1 MYMSS
6 TNPTNTSTSATVILD
21 PFKIAAGL
29 IRNDATLF
37 IPLLLVLAF
46 PTFLGLYASSIG
58 VSWWTGLMVFDRLVQ
73 IGVVTYIALRWRRKL
88 AANKRAN
95 VAPIV
100 TASRVAAVSLASSFV
115 MLMPLNMFALTL
127 NSGLEFLFLALFF
140 VGCVWCLRVLFYFTT
155 VSVFGMEVRQ
165 GLAASTEVAR
175 RNPMM
180 ALKSLV
186 SPTAFTVLF
195 VGLSLVPA
203 PDGRSIVWTTI
214 ASIMEGVFWIG
225 STYTA
230 LGCALAFFDDQAW
243 RAAGLDPYRSERLS
257 TLQTQGGAKFGRLL
271 APRAGIVTLVIG
283 LMFVMGNLARQL
295 TLPPSAVVSLESV
308 NIGDR
313 TIQLKLN
320 VEDHEYHFRGF
331 NITAFSIASKTG
343 FTQSEKLLSA
353 SLRPDGAETLSEI
366 PTNSGDPRSVYL
378 TFATNKSAE
387 ALRAADNLWL
397 WYKAVPLMPI
407 SDQAKSSK

>member
-1 MYMSS
+1 
-6 TNPTNTSTSATVILD
+6 
-21 PFKIAAGL
+21 
-29 IRNDATLF
+29 
-37 IPLLLVLAF
+37 
-46 PTFLGLYASSIG
+46 
-58 VSWWTGLMVFDRLVQ
+58 
-73 IGVVTYIALRWRRKL
+73 
-88 AANKRAN
+88 
-95 VAPIV
+95 
-100 TASRVAAVSLASSFV
+100 

-127 NSGLEFLFLALFF
+127 NSGVEVLFLALF
-140 VGCVWCLRVLFYFTT
+140 VAGCLWCLRVLFYFAT
-155 VSVFGMEVRQ
+155 VSVFGMGVRQ

-214 ASIMEGVFWIG
+214 ASIAEGVFWIG

-230 LGCALAFFDDQAW
+230 LGCALASFDDQTW
-243 RAAGLDPYRSERLS
+243 RVAGLDPYRTERLS
-257 TLQTQGGAKFGRLL
+257 TLQTQGGARLGRLL

-283 LMFVMGNLARQL
+283 LMFVMGNLGRQL

-308 NIGDR
+308 NIADR

-320 VEDHEYHFRGF
+320 VQDHEYHFRGF
-331 NITAFSIASKTG
+331 NISAFSIASKTG
-343 FTQSEKLLSA
+343 FAQSEKLLSA

-397 WYKAVPLMPI
+397 WYKAVPLIPI
-407 SDQAKSSK
+407 SDQTKASK